1 MKLLKFYFR
10 YFTFRSLRKVKNIET
25 VIQSHGFRIYHYRM
39 EEINSKTTELIRS
52 LGCEELAGSEEGF
65 VVTNSVIKGIFIKK
79 GLSDVDQLNILFHE
93 EGHIWY
99 NHANAVSFTDKTPT
113 QKEVE
118 AQRFY
123 PRLKALKFITVLLTI
138 AILIAGVFF
147 LTYRPSEPVAE
158 PDPIVDTTVQNVE
171 PPAQSVDT
179 ETIFPEDPVW
189 ITAEGDAY
197 HREFCG
203 TITGSHTTTQLM
215 RMDAEQLGRHSC
227 SYCNP

>member
-1 MKLLKFYFR
+1 MKLLKFYLR
-10 YFTFRSLRKVKNIET
+10 YFFFRSLRKVKNIEA
-25 VIQSHGFRIYHYRM
+25 VITSHGFQIYTFRLEASNDPVTRLIDQMGATEYANHHICFIATN
-39 EEINSKTTELIRS
+39 EIL
-52 LGCEELAGSEEGF
+52 
-65 VVTNSVIKGIFIKK
+65 KGVFIKHN
-79 GLSDVDQLNILFHE
+79 LSDDDRIELLFHE
-93 EGHIWY
+93 EAHIWY
-99 NHANAVSFTDKTPT
+99 NHPNVTSFTNETDTQQEMIANHFFLRLRILKT
-113 QKEVE
+113 
-118 AQRFY
+118 
-123 PRLKALKFITVLLTI
+123 ITTLLT
-138 AILIAGVFF
+138 LTMLTAGVFF